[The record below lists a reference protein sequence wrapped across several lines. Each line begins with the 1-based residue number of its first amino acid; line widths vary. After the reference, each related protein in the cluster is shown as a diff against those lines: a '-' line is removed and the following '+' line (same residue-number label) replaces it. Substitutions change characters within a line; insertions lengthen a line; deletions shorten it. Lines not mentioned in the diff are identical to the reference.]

1 MGGTRSGSDEGGLA
15 DAGGR
20 TGRPT
25 RSLTFFPRAV
35 ELEAMTGARVGSSLT
50 DEQEA
55 IRELVREFAVEELR
69 PGAGE
74 ADETESFPE
83 DAWDGLAEL
92 GLTGLTVPEAYG
104 GFDADE
110 TTCAVVN
117 EELAYGHL
125 AVATALSVHCLATSC
140 IAEFG
145 SEAQRERWLPEMA
158 AEGRPVGMFCLSEPH
173 AGSNPAEMST
183 TAEYDPATDE
193 YVLNGEKQWITNGER
208 GGVAIVFAKAVD
220 PEAGKAAGDGEPA
233 DEEADDADD
242 GHGSITQFLVPADA
256 EGFGVGKKE
265 EKLGLRASDTTG
277 ISFDGCRVPAGNRL
291 TEEGA
296 GLSAAFR
303 TLTGGRIGI
312 AAQAVGLAQAALD
325 EAKAYATEREQFGE
339 PIAEIQT
346 IRHKV
351 AEMATDVS
359 GARLLVREA
368 CRQAEAGEDNR
379 VAASKAK
386 YRASEAAMSVTNEA
400 VQIHGGYG
408 YTTDFDVERF
418 YRDAKITEIYEGTT
432 EIQKTII
439 ARGVVG
445 E

>member
-1 MGGTRSGSDEGGLA
+1 
-15 DAGGR
+15 
-20 TGRPT
+20 
-25 RSLTFFPRAV
+25 
-35 ELEAMTGARVGSSLT
+35 MTGARVGSSLT

-55 IRELVREFAVEELR
+55 IRDLVREFAAEEVR

-74 ADETESFPE
+74 ADEAESFPE

-104 GFDADE
+104 GFEADE
-110 TTCAVVN
+110 TTYAVVN

-183 TAEYDPATDE
+183 TAEYDPETDE
-193 YVLNGEKQWITNGER
+193 YVLDGEKQWITNGKR

-220 PEAGKAAGDGEPA
+220 PGAEGAETDDG
-233 DEEADDADD
+233 DADRD
-242 GHGSITQFLVPADA
+242 DTGSITQFLVPADT
-256 EGFGVGKKE
+256 EGFEVGEKE

-277 ISFDGCRVPAGNRL
+277 ISFDDCRVPAENRL
-291 TEEGA
+291 TEEGE

-312 AAQAVGLAQAALD
+312 AAQAVGLAQAAFD
-325 EAKAYATEREQFGE
+325 EAESYAAEREQFGG
-339 PIAEIQT
+339 PIDDIQT
-346 IRHKV
+346 IRHTF
-351 AEMATDVS
+351 AEMATDIS
-359 GARLLVREA
+359 AARLLVREA

-379 VAASKAK
+379 VAASQAK
-386 YRASEAAMSVTNEA
+386 YRASETAMSVTNEA

-408 YTTDFDVERF
+408 YTTEFDVERF

-439 ARGVVG
+439 AQGVLG
-445 E
+445 K

>member
-1 MGGTRSGSDEGGLA
+1 
-15 DAGGR
+15 
-20 TGRPT
+20 
-25 RSLTFFPRAV
+25 
-35 ELEAMTGARVGSSLT
+35 MTGARVGSALT
-50 DEQEA
+50 DEEAA
-55 IRELVREFAVEELR
+55 IRELVREFAVKELR

-110 TTCAVVN
+110 TTYAVVN

-140 IAEFG
+140 ITEFG
-145 SEAQRERWLPEMA
+145 TEAQRERWLPEMA
-158 AEGRPVGMFCLSEPH
+158 AAGRPVGMFCLSEPH

-183 TAEYDPATDE
+183 TATYDPDTDE
-193 YVLNGEKQWITNGER
+193 YVLNGEKQWITNGKR
-208 GGVAIVFAKAVD
+208 GGVAIVFAKVD
-220 PEAGKAAGDGEPA
+220 GGGDEASNG
-233 DEEADDADD
+233 DD
-242 GHGSITQFLVPADA
+242 GRGSITQFLVPADT
-256 EGFGVGKKE
+256 EGFEVGKKE

-277 ISFDGCRVPAGNRL
+277 ISFDGCRIPAENRL
-291 TEEGA
+291 TEEGR
-296 GLSAAFR
+296 GLSAALR

-312 AAQAVGLAQAALD
+312 AAQAVGVAQAALD
-325 EAKAYATEREQFGE
+325 EATSYAAEREQFGA

-346 IRHKV
+346 IRHKF

-359 GARLLVREA
+359 AARLLVREA

-408 YTTDFDVERF
+408 YTTDFDVERL

-439 ARGVVG
+439 ARGVLG
-445 E
+445 GQ